1 MAHLVLDHITKI
13 FNDENDKIRAVD
25 DLDVK
30 IDKGEFVVF
39 VGPSGCGKTTSLRC
53 IAGFEEPTE
62 GDIILND
69 EPITQQTPQKRD
81 IAMVFQSYALYP
93 HKTVHGNMSF
103 GLEQSTDLPQ
113 DQIDERVR
121 ETAEMLNISELLDR
135 RPGDLSGGQQQRV
148 ALGRAVVRDPEVFLM
163 DEPLSNLDAKLRAE
177 MRTYLQ
183 QLQADL
189 NVTTVY
195 VTHDQTEAMTMG
207 DRIVVLNDGRLQQF
221 GTPRECYYEPENL
234 FVAGFIGEPSM
245 NFFEMTVDQDR
256 LNADVFAC
264 ELPGRVSSQLD
275 TDRVTLGIRP
285 EHIEIDDSDPAED
298 ENVFRSQ
305 ISVVEHVGREKHLYF
320 PHPAE
325 SSEHFIA
332 ITDGRRPLETG
343 QEVAVRIPRESIYL
357 FDETTNEAL
366 YHSNVSE
373 QEMRI

>member
-1 MAHLVLDHITKI
+1 MAHLIINHVTKI
-13 FNDENDKIRAVD
+13 FSSERNEIKAVD

-62 GDIILND
+62 GDIVLND

-221 GTPRECYYEPENL
+221 GTPQECYYEPENL
-234 FVAGFIGEPSM
+234 FIAGFIGEPSM
-245 NFFEMTVDQDR
+245 NFFEMTVNRDR

-264 ELPGRVSSQLD
+264 ELPGRISSQLD

-285 EHIEIDDSDPAED
+285 EHLEIDDSDPTED
-298 ENVFRSQ
+298 ETVFRSQ

-320 PHPAE
+320 PHPTE

-343 QEVAVRIPRESIYL
+343 QEVAVRIPQESIHL